1 MYDVII
7 VGAGPAGS
15 TLAYRLA
22 SGGLKVALLE
32 KEHFPRV
39 KPCGGGL
46 DGVFYQYLP
55 EGMSVEHVIE
65 ARIDTSV
72 VRYQGGHH
80 REYPMPVPM
89 YMAQRLRLDKHLA
102 RQAAQAG
109 AELVEGAEVAA
120 MEHFDIRA
128 GEHAARFW
136 QVNTKDR
143 QTYQAPIVVGADGA
157 FGPVAKL
164 AGIPQYPDH
173 REVFLASEWDVEVTD
188 QDHMDWRGKLL
199 IDISVSPLGYSWIFP
214 KHDHLNIGFALPK
227 KFGKRLNAITQRFA
241 DERSGLTYQRR
252 SKHGH
257 WIPFS
262 VPGAPVVKNG
272 VILVGDAGGF
282 VDPTTGAGISW
293 GVKSSAM
300 AEVAIRNAVEAEDV
314 TQLSLFQ
321 NNADAMQRDLEA
333 GKALRNL
340 LILSFALT
348 HRNWDSVFTTA
359 LRCICGQQT
368 YLEWAAEHPWQ
379 FKLGNFVQRTLV
391 KRLM

>member
-1 MYDVII
+1 MHDVII

-55 EGMSVEHVIE
+55 DGMTVDHVIE
-65 ARIDTSV
+65 ARIDISA
-72 VRYQGGHH
+72 VRYQGRNH

-109 AELVEGAEVAA
+109 AELVEGADVVSL
-120 MEHFDIRA
+120 EHFAVRVPGVA
-128 GEHAARFW
+128 PFW
-136 QVNTKDR
+136 QATTKDR
-143 QTYQAPIVVGADGA
+143 QTYQAPIIVGADGA
-157 FGPVAKL
+157 FGVVAKL
-164 AGIPQYPDH
+164 AEIPQYPDH
-173 REVFLASEWDVEVTD
+173 REVFLASEWDVAVTD

-199 IDISVSPLGYSWIFP
+199 IDISVNPLGYSWIFP
-214 KHDHLNIGFALPK
+214 KYDHLNIGFALPK
-227 KFGKRLNAITQRFA
+227 KLGKKLNGITQRFA
-241 DERSGLTYQRR
+241 DERSGLTYERK

-257 WIPFS
+257 WIPFA

-272 VILVGDAGGF
+272 VLLVGDAGGF

-293 GVKSSAM
+293 GVKSSAF
-300 AEVAIRNAVEAEDV
+300 AEIPIQNAVRTGDV
-314 TQLSLFQ
+314 EQLNLFQ
-321 NNADAMQRDLEA
+321 DSADAIHRDLEA

-340 LILSFALT
+340 LILSFAIT

-359 LRCICGQQT
+359 LKCICGQQT

-379 FKLGNFVQRTLV
+379 FKLGNFVQKALV